1 MLDYLDALTADDWM
15 LRVLRCP
22 NCGSE
27 VRFKGEGLECIVCES
42 FAHIARGIPLFKTPP
57 SDKREYLFEM
67 NRYKGIAL
75 KPPDTYH
82 GFDAS
87 YPSQRVELIKKLLE
101 DKPLFLN
108 VGQGFGQLEQSMPHK
123 AKICLDQCLE
133 FLRYCQ
139 EQAEIPNTRYVMG
152 FGERMP
158 FQDNYFPAVVSDS
171 VFQTLVDQRE
181 FLIENARVLK
191 GGGTFI
197 LGITYKWNY
206 PRKPQ
211 DFPADDPEL
220 LCLFLEE
227 LGIKAEA
234 TYHHLRDGVGSNL
247 YLEDGDFLL
256 ITGIKTPKQFLLDDQ
271 DLSARASR

>member
-1 MLDYLDALTADDWM
+1 MRMLDYLDSLSKDDWM
-15 LRVLRCP
+15 IRVLRCP
-22 NCGSE
+22 ECGGE
-27 VRFKGEGLECIVCES
+27 FRFMGEGLECKACNAW
-42 FAHIARGIPLFKTPP
+42 AHISRGITLFRTPP
-57 SDKREYLFEM
+57 SSKREYLFEM

-75 KPPDTYH
+75 KPPETYH

-87 YPSQRVELIKKLLE
+87 YPSVRVEIIKEKLK
-101 DKPLFLN
+101 DKPLYLN
-108 VGQGFGQLEQSMPHK
+108 VGQGFGQLEQSMPYK

-191 GGGTFI
+191 KGGTFI

-220 LCLFLEE
+220 LCLFLSE
-227 LGIKAEA
+227 LGIEAEA
-234 TYHHLRDGVGSNL
+234 TYHHLRDRVESNL
-247 YLEDGDFLL
+247 FLEDGDFLL
-256 ITGIKTPKQFLLDDQ
+256 ITGVKT
-271 DLSARASR
+271 S